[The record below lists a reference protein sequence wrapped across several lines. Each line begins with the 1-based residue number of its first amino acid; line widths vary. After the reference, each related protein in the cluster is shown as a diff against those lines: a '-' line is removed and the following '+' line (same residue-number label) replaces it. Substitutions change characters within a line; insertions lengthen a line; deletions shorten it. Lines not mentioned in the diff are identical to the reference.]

1 MKYKILYHMLK
12 KVKASIDG
20 GTPQE
25 DAWREIERRGMDD
38 LTTRREILRL
48 IDMLP
53 GDDPSVI
60 RLQERLVQ
68 VHEDA
73 RLEIERRGMDDLSTR
88 PEILRLI
95 DMLPGDDPSVV
106 RLQERLVQVHED
118 AMREIKSK
126 GVENL
131 KEPEIVRLLENLPE
145 DLPEYKSLVE
155 RLEERL
161 VKMYEEVL
169 KRPRGTPEEEAR
181 HLIEFKGM
189 ENITKR
195 RDILRWIEILPGDDP
210 LVKGLQDRLV
220 QVHEDAMREIRRR
233 GMEKL
238 TENDML
244 RLREMLP
251 DDEPL
256 LFKLQERLNLIWKE
270 EIQRKIYWRRLES
283 FMIYDLRN
291 MRDRMKAIARP
302 DDPLLVSIQD
312 VLMQSIRAHIRRA
325 IDREGGIEKV
335 GGEDI
340 ISLRKLLPDLPPDD
354 PLHEELDNIV
364 VTTIR

>member
-20 GTPQE
+20 GTLQE
-25 DAWREIERRGMDD
+25 DAWREIEKRGMDD

-95 DMLPGDDPSVV
+95 DMLPGDDPSVI
-106 RLQERLVQVHED
+106 RLQERLVQVHD
-118 AMREIKSK
+118 AARLEIESK
-126 GVENL
+126 GMENL
-131 KEPEIVRLLENLPE
+131 KKPEIVRLLENLHE
-145 DLPEYKSLVE
+145 DLPEYESLVQ

-161 VKMYEEVL
+161 MKMYDEVL
-169 KRPRGTPEEEAR
+169 KRPRGTREEEAR
-181 HLIEFKGM
+181 HSIEFTGM

-195 RDILRWIEILPGDDP
+195 RKILRWIQILGDDP

-220 QVHEDAMREIRRR
+220 QVHEDARLEIERR

-238 TENDML
+238 TKNDML

-256 LFKLQERLNLIWKE
+256 LFELQERLNLIWRE

-312 VLMQSIRAHIRRA
+312 KLVESIRARIRSE
-325 IDREGGIEKV
+325 IDGKGGIEKV

-340 ISLRKLLPDLPPDD
+340 ISLQKLLPDLPPDD
-354 PLHEELDNIV
+354 PLHEEFDNIV
-364 VTTIR
+364 VLTIR